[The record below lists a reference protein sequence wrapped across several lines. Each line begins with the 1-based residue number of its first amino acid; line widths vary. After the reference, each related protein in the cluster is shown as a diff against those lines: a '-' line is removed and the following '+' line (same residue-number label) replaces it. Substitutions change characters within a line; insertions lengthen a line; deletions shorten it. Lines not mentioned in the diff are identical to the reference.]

1 MGAQMATSS
10 GVVQNQGGVMS
21 VQMNPTGVNS
31 IGSGSVLPPSA
42 GSMQIRKPTAE
53 DVMAAKRWVDE
64 QKKVAFSRGES
75 CALQY
80 FTCLTLF
87 PFTPRL

>member
-1 MGAQMATSS
+1 
-10 GVVQNQGGVMS
+10 MS